1 MKFSKH
7 LLFTTLA
14 AVPLLA
20 ISASQTGAQVKM
32 QMQVQG
38 GVAGGVNVL
47 NGANIFGGG
56 GGHHTTTDP
65 KRMSLFLEMYIE
77 EMQAVCDLSDGQAKK
92 LGLAGK
98 STAQKLFSKGGMK
111 INLARML
118 DGAKAP
124 DVDEDSLSDED
135 KETQE
140 SDEPKKNSGQTFDIK
155 LQVSLN
161 QVTGHSLWKKAI
173 KSVLSEEQQATWTE
187 AQSQKRKSTRELVVN
202 HRVAQLAQQ
211 LLLLPEQVAAVAEI
225 VGRVEGDQLVKDF
238 NNATSSNIMRVINR
252 GKKQKQKNKV
262 SEEDLKDVLTAVQ
275 MKVWK
280 PPATTQNGVQG
291 VFGKALGLNPA
302 APINIDVG
310 VEFDSGLEVRSIAE
324 KSLAASLGIQVGDVI
339 DLVDGEPVDTALQF
353 ESAMKKAGKNASVTV
368 LRDNA
373 EVHLE
378 KK

>member
-280 PPATTQNGVQG
+280 TPATTQNGVQG